1 MRPDPAIE
9 EIRAVRRQIS
19 AEHGHDTH
27 RLVEHYRE
35 LEKKYADRM
44 VREDRPAISGTR
56 G

>member
-1 MRPDPAIE
+1 MKGNALIE
-9 EIRAVRRQIS
+9 EIRAVRREIS
-19 AEHGHDTH
+19 AEYGHDTH

-44 VREDRPAISGTR
+44 VREAQPSSSSRR

>member
-1 MRPDPAIE
+1 MKPDPAIE
-9 EIRAVRRQIS
+9 EIRAVRREIS

-44 VREDRPAISGTR
+44 VREDRSLGPAKPD
-56 G
+56 

>member
-1 MRPDPAIE
+1 MRSDPAIE
-9 EIRAVRRQIS
+9 EIRAIRREIS

-44 VREDRPAISGTR
+44 VREDRPAISDTR